1 MGLQA
6 PGQSDSDFVK
16 YGDSIYQ
23 AIPGSAYAATIFARD
38 WQGLILMG
46 THNAVL
52 SLGPRLYLE
61 VIAVDPSLPAPGRP
75 RWFDLDEPRMKAE
88 LAEGP
93 VLATWVARTRDLE
106 DRRSYRLSLT
116 AKGTKLYEKI
126 APTANKRY
134 AELISSVPPEELD
147 ALVATLR
154 TMIARAEELN

>member
-1 MGLQA
+1 MSITDDKPLSLVHMLSNRISRA
-6 PGQSDSDFVK
+6 FFDEVETK
-16 YGDSIYQ
+16 YGVS
-23 AIPGSAYAATIFARD
+23 
-38 WQGLILMG
+38 
-46 THNAVL
+46 
-52 SLGPRLYLE
+52 
-61 VIAVDPSLPAPGRP
+61 
-75 RWFDLDEPRMKAE
+75 
-88 LAEGP
+88 LAEWRVILTLVSEPG
-93 VLATWVARTRDLE
+93 VSGADITNRWAMEKMAVNRAIQRLVDAGNVARTRDLE